1 LNMFSWSIFSVGL
14 FFNFSL
20 GKHYMIKTGE
30 TPGSKESSLMK
41 KEIEDYGILN
51 KGQFSDGFIQENVDC
66 NGLGSLY
73 FENVGEVRG
82 KVEQRIVDCEDGM
95 KFNDPTVT
103 KPNDEQTT
111 KTDEQTNQQK
121 KPDEQT
127 TKTPDTGERELLYEC
142 KDGQPPGITLGNNKN
157 PNFVTCKDGTRKKL
171 DPCVRYDPTP
181 DGKVYCEKIDPD
193 QIPKPTPK
201 QNTPKGERK
210 FLYECKD
217 GLMPIIHNDIVTC
230 QDGTTVQIESCA
242 STLRDNSKVYC
253 EKKVLG
259 PDDVATPEV
268 PKGKLHFKCKKK
280 VGSGMIIEDNMAVC
294 PDGKKISTE
303 KCIVRQIV
311 DSKLYCTYKKKGNK
325 GSFRSGRTS
334 RNNNGICTD
343 RLGRIYND
351 GERKRCESGCRR
363 CKCSNGRIKRLG
375 HCRRGKG
382 QSCRYQR
389 RRIKHGSLLN
399 CGECGICQCTRG
411 KIRMLSESVC

>member
-1 LNMFSWSIFSVGL
+1 LNMFCWSIFSVGL

-30 TPGSKESSLMK
+30 KPGSKESSLTK

-95 KFNDPTVT
+95 KFNDPIKNQPTDEQT
-103 KPNDEQTT
+103 TQPTDEQTTQPTDEQTT
-111 KTDEQTNQQK
+111 KTSSTLSE
-121 KPDEQT
+121 T
-127 TKTPDTGERELLYEC
+127 TKTPDTGEPELQYEC
-142 KDGQPPGITLGNNKN
+142 KDGHIPTITKDGIVKCRDGTESKIEFCALREFEGGKIYCVKKDPDELPKPKPKQNKTKRKLI
-157 PNFVTCKDGTRKKL
+157 FRCKDGGNLT
-171 DPCVRYDPTP
+171 
-181 DGKVYCEKIDPD
+181 IDNNVA
-193 QIPKPTPK
+193 K
-201 QNTPKGERK
+201 
-210 FLYECKD
+210 CKD
-217 GLMPIIHNDIVTC
+217 GKQRKID
-230 QDGTTVQIESCA
+230 
-242 STLRDNSKVYC
+242 
-253 EKKVLG
+253 
-259 PDDVATPEV
+259 
-268 PKGKLHFKCKKK
+268 
-280 VGSGMIIEDNMAVC
+280 C
-294 PDGKKISTE
+294 PDGM
-303 KCIVRQIV
+303 QP
-311 DSKLYCTYKKKGNK
+311 DGGKLYCITEESGNR

-334 RNNNGICTD
+334 MNYNDICTD
-343 RLGRIYND
+343 KLGRIYND

-382 QSCRYQR
+382 KSCRYQR

-399 CGECGICQCTRG
+399 CGVCGICQCNRG